1 MTSCG
6 NPAAEIDALMTRR
19 PKFDHSKEWAKP
31 SSKSVTHTYRSTR
44 ECFLPLVNTKF
55 RKILQPS
62 IKEKLDGPRQ
72 KSLKASG
79 NLTMGLSGGLGSTVL
94 MDLVA
99 KNYFRSSGP
108 EDNKGGKDHPRKLN
122 EKVWKAGYVCYVE
135 VSDAFP
141 GMRDSTADIRAIVE
155 SYNVFEFVPLKLE
168 DAFDPSWWDRVGGV
182 PLQSDLGFKPR
193 GDNAQ
198 EGTFVSN
205 VSPHP
210 SSILSADLLLCDIPS
225 SNFSTPL
232 DRLRAYLSAMPT
244 QTALLSS
251 VQALI
256 RLLLLYSARSTQ
268 SSHLLLGTSLTSL
281 SINLISGIAQG
292 GGFAVREE
300 VDEEWHT
307 GTEMTIR
314 VIRPLRDLTMKEC
327 TAWAWWNHLT
337 VVGETPIPSAKQ
349 GIGSLTKDFIVG
361 LETDYPSTVSTIART
376 CSKLAPK
383 DKATGVCALCQRP
396 TQFRAQ
402 QWKSQ
407 ISILSYSN
415 SKESTD
421 RISLAPSLCY
431 ACHTSLTGRNSR
443 SVNRSVK
450 SHDDITSDVPI
461 PLPVWVQSHAS
472 MQSNSRGSGTSLI
485 DDAST
490 DIMKVRK
497 MNREEMKEQIGSYLL
512 DDDL

>member
-19 PKFDHSKEWAKP
+19 PKFDHSKECVKC
-31 SSKSVTHTYRSTR
+31 KGRVGNIVIRHVVYCR

-168 DAFDPSWWDRVGGV
+168 DAFDPSWWDRV
-182 PLQSDLGFKPR
+182 
-193 GDNAQ
+193 
-198 EGTFVSN
+198 
-205 VSPHP
+205 
-210 SSILSADLLLCDIPS
+210 DLLLCDIPS

>member
-19 PKFDHSKEWAKP
+19 PKFDHSKECVKC
-31 SSKSVTHTYRSTR
+31 KGRVGNIVIRHVVYCR

-168 DAFDPSWWDRVGGV
+168 DAFDPSWWDRV
-182 PLQSDLGFKPR
+182 
-193 GDNAQ
+193 
-198 EGTFVSN
+198 
-205 VSPHP
+205 
-210 SSILSADLLLCDIPS
+210 DLLLCDIPS

-307 GTEMTIR
+307 STEMTIR
-314 VIRPLRDLTMKEC
+314 VIRPLRDLIMKEC

-337 VVGETPIPSAKQ
+337 VVGEAPIPSAKQ

-450 SHDDITSDVPI
+450 THDDITSDVPT